1 MHWRFLPQ
9 SVMATTFAI
18 QWLSNITILFTLSLY
33 STIMTSFSWLLVHY
47 LNGLMDSYVIPWVT
61 SHHANIF
68 ILILELSQIWPV
80 GASSRECPKKQVQL
94 ALQKVQNEIQGKM
107 ASAFPCA
114 FLHAWTRTGAEVA
127 KDRADVRRQGQGPS
141 YWTDITGINSFL

>member
-9 SVMATTFAI
+9 SAMATTFAI

-47 LNGLMDSYVIPWVT
+47 LNGLMILALFHELQAITNV
-61 SHHANIF
+61 F

-80 GASSRECPKKQVQL
+80 GASSRECLEKQFQL
-94 ALQKVQNEIQGKM
+94 AFALSSKWNPRQDGKCLPLCL
-107 ASAFPCA
+107 SPCMDKT
-114 FLHAWTRTGAEVA
+114 WSRGSKRQSWCQETR
-127 KDRADVRRQGQGPS
+127 QGPS
-141 YWTDITGINSFL
+141 YWTDLTGIDSFL